1 MEMVT
6 TNRGGGNLLVT
17 IRIPYNNGIWRVWV
31 NEETHD
37 KIGNKVTLEFKN
49 IVISYLINGGS
60 YNR

>member
-1 MEMVT
+1 MVT
-6 TNRGGGNLLVT
+6 TNREGGNLLVT
-17 IRIPYNNGIWRVWV
+17 IRIPYNSGIRRVWV

-49 IVISYLINGGS
+49 IVISYLINGRS

>member
-31 NEETHD
+31 NEETL
-37 KIGNKVTLEFKN
+37 GNKVTLEFKN
-49 IVISYLINGGS
+49 IVVSYLINGRS